1 VSATEPGP
9 GPIEAIAFD
18 WGGVFTEG
26 TFDGR
31 AVVALADL
39 MGLGEI
45 KVAASYYPLMED
57 FEVGAFDLAEFSR
70 RLQAELATDVDPA
83 ELQATFLNAAR
94 ERPAMYGVL
103 AQIPAAYTVGMLS
116 NNVPTLCDRV
126 RSDPRMARVEHFVF
140 SNEIGVRKPDQ
151 AAFAAL
157 REALAVAPEA
167 TLFVDDNADNI
178 AACRAL
184 GFKGLLLDSPD
195 GFARTWRALLPELG
209 GLVDGP
215 EWEP

>member
-1 VSATEPGP
+1 MSTTHVGD
-9 GPIEAIAFD
+9 GRIEAIAFD

-31 AVVALADL
+31 AVVALADR
-39 MGLGEI
+39 MGLAEST
-45 KVAASYYPLMED
+45 VSASYYPLMEE
-57 FEVGAFDLAEFSR
+57 FEVGAFDLGAFAQ

-83 ELQATFLNAAR
+83 ELQATFVNAAR
-94 ERPAMYGVL
+94 ERPAMYDVL
-103 AQIPAAYTVGMLS
+103 AGIPAAYTVGMLS

-140 SNEIGVRKPDQ
+140 SNEIGVRKPDP

-167 TLFVDDNADNI
+167 TLFIDDNALNI

-184 GFKGLLLDSPD
+184 GFKGLLLDSAE

-209 GLVDGP
+209 DLVDGP
-215 EWEP
+215 DWER